1 MVAMSMPQLDT
12 LSIRP
17 SAPVYERYTYKK
29 IATRIATYQAPAS
42 CKRLP
47 LLSVGSKQFLECQE
61 FMVNDRRLRYMSSPD
76 NPLDSDSD
84 YNYEDSYDD
93 HDYDYED
100 SYDDHDH
107 DYEDSYYDDRH
118 YNSYSDT

>member
-47 LLSVGSKQFLECQE
+47 LLSVGSKQFLECRE
-61 FMVNDRRLRYMSSPD
+61 FILLNDGRLQYMSSPD
-76 NPLDSDSD
+76 NPLDSGSDSD
-84 YNYEDSYDD
+84 YDDDYEDSYDD

-100 SYDDHDH
+100 SNYG
-107 DYEDSYYDDRH
+107 DRH
-118 YNSYSDT
+118 